1 MEKSNQIYIKNEFY
15 YKLIYKML
23 NNNYINLI
31 FFFNKISYFLQCKKK
46 FNNLNWILNIHR
58 KMKNNIR

>member
-31 FFFNKISYFLQCKKK
+31 KLINK
-46 FNNLNWILNIHR
+46 
-58 KMKNNIR
+58 